1 MEKRVGSRAE
11 VFHGTALRTSGGLM
25 KDNLVL
31 KDGRISSKR
40 QIAAAEANPALKKW
54 REAVTK
60 AQKKLKKVPEKGE
73 FVPIKGKVA
82 TEARKMFKK
91 SYKK

>member
-1 MEKRVGSRAE
+1 MEKTVGSRAE

-25 KDNLVL
+25 KTNLVM

-40 QIAAAEANPALKKW
+40 QIEAAKENPALKKW
-54 REAVTK
+54 RDAVTK

-82 TEARKMFKK
+82 DEARKIFKK
-91 SYKK
+91 TFKK